1 MVISMPVPILT
12 KHLLLDEFSD
22 ADFGAILAIADAQN
36 RVTVKG
42 YMPFW
47 RFKADINAPDY
58 DSKIIQAAAGFI
70 DRAKSFQNETPRR
83 GFYFAIRQKHA
94 PTEPLGLI
102 SIFPPRSEKDFPG
115 DSYPGDVGV
124 FVGPN
129 FGKNRYAIE
138 AGEGVLSAY
147 FSITDIPIQMTA
159 SPDNVFSTRVIE
171 LIGAEKI
178 GFEEHCEY
186 DLKPRVTYRLSKQNF
201 ENSKYISIIS
211 KHKSR

>member
-36 RVTVKG
+36 RVTIKG

-58 DSKIIQAAAGFI
+58 DSKIRQAASGFI
-70 DRAKSFQNETPRR
+70 NRAKSFQNEKPRK

-94 PTEPLGLI
+94 LTEPLGLI
-102 SIFPPRSEKDFPG
+102 SIFPPRSED
-115 DSYPGDVGV
+115 DYPGDVGV

-159 SPDNVFSTRVIE
+159 SAAMPFLPV
-171 LIGAEKI
+171 
-178 GFEEHCEY
+178 
-186 DLKPRVTYRLSKQNF
+186 
-201 ENSKYISIIS
+201 
-211 KHKSR
+211 